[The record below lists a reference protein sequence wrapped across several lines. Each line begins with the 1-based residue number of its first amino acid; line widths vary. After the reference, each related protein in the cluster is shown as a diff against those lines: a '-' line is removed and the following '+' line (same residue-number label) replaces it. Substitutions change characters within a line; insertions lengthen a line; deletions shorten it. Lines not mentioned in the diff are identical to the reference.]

1 MRLETAVLP
10 EESTRD
16 CSGCHVTDTRVPTVC
31 RECSPVTVTRAP
43 TVCREWSPM
52 TDTRVPTVCREWS
65 PVMDTRAP
73 TVCREC
79 SGILGSVSEQTGYSL
94 CHL

>member
-16 CSGCHVTDTRVPTVC
+16 CSGCHVTDTRG
-31 RECSPVTVTRAP
+31 P
-43 TVCREWSPM
+43 TVCREWSHM

-65 PVMDTRAP
+65 PVMNTRAT